1 MEATVNQQLTITKTL
16 PDRQSLWTFLIATS
30 HSKPMTWIE
39 EHFAKEYPEIK
50 SIQDV
55 WDKDDLGGYQTQRY
69 SRELNKVII
78 TNDLTA
84 ITNDLK
90 SIGLTLSDFNQQLTL
105 F

>member
-1 MEATVNQQLTITKTL
+1 MMIS
-16 PDRQSLWTFLIATS
+16 R
-30 HSKPMTWIE
+30 SKHMTWIE
-39 EHFAKEYPEIK
+39 EHFERDYPEIK

-69 SRELNKVII
+69 SRESNKVIV

-84 ITNDLK
+84 ISNDLR
-90 SIGLTLSDFNQQLTL
+90 SIGLTLSDFKQQLTL